1 MNKNKNKEIKIIH
14 VKNKIFAV
22 IPSKFFT
29 YSMAEPEN
37 FVDFIQSLREDYPN
51 LKMRCVID
59 NELKKKL
66 ESRLHVQ
73 KAIFDLKGK
82 QK

>member
-1 MNKNKNKEIKIIH
+1 MNKEIKIIH
-14 VKNKIFAV
+14 ARNKIFA
-22 IPSKFFT
+22 ILPSKYFT
-29 YSMAEPEN
+29 FSMAEPEN

-59 NELKKKL
+59 GNLKKKV
-66 ESRLHVQ
+66 ESRLQ
-73 KAIFDLKGK
+73 MQRAIFDLKGK